1 MKLTFNKNLNLN
13 IVVKTINFRRIKII
27 KHKIWEYNEF
37 KQLFALR
44 KFFNFLNNKQH
55 FDLKNIRKNQIQQIY
70 LLESKS
76 KNRKIS
82 KYTADLEYS
91 FAMETIF
98 CSIPQAFLQ
107 TYISIDEM
115 MNNKYNIKQL
125 IIQSIRILLACFN
138 TSESS
143 TSFIEYFSSYLFDID
158 ISFLFVPLR
167 IFTNMLFFTSRLLCI
182 LLCFYYFNLIVS
194 LIIVIHF
201 IIYLIFHY
209 IFLLNLNNSKL
220 VNLFISFFLV
230 CFKMLTYFEDASFDK
245 FYMLHN
251 LIVWIENILMA
262 YSFINENNYYFKY
275 YILYFTIF
283 SLIISILIEFFIIR
297 HFFKSNKHSNI
308 YCQSIITE
316 SFKET
321 NLQFD
326 SLFTYHADL

>member
-1 MKLTFNKNLNLN
+1 MRNFFSFLSDNQERFNLNDIKKNPIQKVYLL
-13 IVVKTINFRRIKII
+13 RIK
-27 KHKIWEYNEF
+27 
-37 KQLFALR
+37 R
-44 KFFNFLNNKQH
+44 KLEKLEKFN
-55 FDLKNIRKNQIQQIY
+55 
-70 LLESKS
+70 
-76 KNRKIS
+76 
-82 KYTADLEYS
+82 TDLEYS

-107 TYISIDEM
+107 TYISIDEL
-115 MNNKYNIKQL
+115 MNNKYNKKQL
-125 IIQSIRILLACFN
+125 IIQCIRILLACFN

-209 IFLLNLNNSKL
+209 IF
-220 VNLFISFFLV
+220 F
-230 CFKMLTYFEDASFDK
+230 
-245 FYMLHN
+245 
-251 LIVWIENILMA
+251 WIENILMA

-283 SLIISILIEFFIIR
+283 SFIISILIEFSIIR
-297 HFFKSNKHSNI
+297 HLFKSNKHSII

-326 SLFTYHADL
+326 SLFTYRADL

>member
-1 MKLTFNKNLNLN
+1 LNYIFKRRLTVIKHIIWKYNEYNQLHIMRNFFSFLSDNQERFNLNDIKKNPIQKVYLL
-13 IVVKTINFRRIKII
+13 RIK
-27 KHKIWEYNEF
+27 
-37 KQLFALR
+37 R
-44 KFFNFLNNKQH
+44 KLEKLEKFN
-55 FDLKNIRKNQIQQIY
+55 
-70 LLESKS
+70 
-76 KNRKIS
+76 
-82 KYTADLEYS
+82 TDLEYS

-115 MNNKYNIKQL
+115 MNNKYNKKQL
-125 IIQSIRILLACFN
+125 IIQCIRILLACFN

-158 ISFLFVPLR
+158 ISILFAPLR

-230 CFKMLTYFEDASFDK
+230 CFKMLTFFEDASFDK

-262 YSFINENNYYFKY
+262 YSFINENNYYFNY
-275 YILYFTIF
+275 YILYFTVF
-283 SLIISILIEFFIIR
+283 SFIISLLIEFFIIR
-297 HFFKSNKHSNI
+297 HLFKSNKHSTF

>member
-1 MKLTFNKNLNLN
+1 VKLTFNKNLNLN
-13 IVVKTINFRRIKII
+13 IVVKSINFRRIKII

-37 KQLFALR
+37 KQFFALR
-44 KFFNFLNNKQH
+44 KFFNFLNNKEH
-55 FDLKNIRKNQIQQIY
+55 FDLKNIKKNQIQQIY

-115 MNNKYNIKQL
+115 IHNKYNIKQL

-283 SLIISILIEFFIIR
+283 SFIISILIEFFIIR

-326 SLFTYHADL
+326 SLFLF